1 MKIFNLNA
9 DEWDR
14 TEEREGW
21 RFKDAWV
28 GAHTDAEL
36 IGASMYEVEPGNKQG
51 PFHTHHANEEWAIV
65 LRGEPTLRTH
75 EGEQQL
81 RQGDVVAFARGKE
94 GAHQIRNDTDARR
107 RTSSS
112 TSTPARSERGASPAS
127 GSSSLA
133 RGPSSNRIS

>member
-36 IGASMYEVEPGNKQG
+36 IGASMYKVEPGNKQG
-51 PFHTHHANEEWAIV
+51 PQGYEEIEA
-65 LRGEPTLRTH
+65 LAASAYEPGSAPRGSAS
-75 EGEQQL
+75 G
-81 RQGDVVAFARGKE
+81 
-94 GAHQIRNDTDARR
+94 GATTPAARR
-107 RTSSS
+107 R
-112 TSTPARSERGASPAS
+112 
-127 GSSSLA
+127 
-133 RGPSSNRIS
+133 